1 MNNLWKRFH
10 ERYPN
15 ANFSKFKTE
24 KFFGKQN
31 IMFIGR
37 DEEIAVFDDDGEE
50 FRPSLY
56 FSKEMKQNLGLTSG
70 FPSAL
75 TLNPSLKLVV
85 PAISF
90 DKTAHSLND
99 MLINDEIYVTPTYKF
114 QIKFRDIFVD
124 TMLTHYSGKEARR
137 WLSGPNMNLWNEQLN
152 WAVWCSTAGC
162 GISSRILFQDKM
174 ADGVHD
180 LTDSE
185 SHLPPQIRSFFR
197 FHTYFTTRRL
207 LFELG
212 GIQNTFALPG
222 DPTCNKNNNRYD
234 LPSYKRL
241 CNEFKID
248 PNTDFRFKKGSN
260 HGLGEVLI
268 YYTNEG
274 YVKTPYDYPN
284 KTLKFSDSGGK
295 AEAGNLIQYIE
306 NTLAKKQYEY
316 FIPSDSHGLT
326 SAGLSRINQSIE
338 VFVFTILGAQGNVR
352 SGITGNSGSAV
363 EVRREFLALLEVSIR
378 KTNISASIERFQLA
392 IQESRVKLDLAISP
406 GTWLLPARMV
416 LNTASKIG
424 YNNDLRRASSQMRLG
439 VNDNVNVDIK
449 QTGIPKHNFVL
460 SKNKLPHVIET
471 ENKKHE
477 NKNINVSTHNTHN
490 IKTSRLIN
498 SAHEINLAVLTISAA
513 GLAWFLF
520 R

>member
-31 IMFIGR
+31 IMFVDR

-75 TLNPSLKLVV
+75 TLNPSPKLVV
-85 PAISF
+85 TAILF

-99 MLINDEIYVTPTYKF
+99 MLINHEIYVTPTDKF

-124 TMLTHYSGKEARR
+124 TMLTHYSDKEARR

-185 SHLPPQIRSFFR
+185 LHLPPQIRSFFR
-197 FHTYFTTRRL
+197 FHKYFTIRRL

-222 DPTCNKNNNRYD
+222 DPTSNKNNNRYD

-248 PNTDFRFKKGSN
+248 LNTDFRFKKGSN
-260 HGLGEVLI
+260 HGLGEVYI
-268 YYTNEG
+268 YYSYEG
-274 YVKTPYDYPN
+274 YVKTTYDYPN
-284 KTLKFSDSGGK
+284 KTIKFADGGGK
-295 AEAGNLIQYIE
+295 AEDGNLIPYLE

-326 SAGLSRINQSIE
+326 SAGLSSIE
-338 VFVFTILGAQGNVR
+338 VFVFCILGAQVNAR

-363 EVRREFLALLEVSIR
+363 EVRREFLALLEDSIR
-378 KTNISASIERFQLA
+378 KPNISASIQRSQLA
-392 IQESRVKLDLAISP
+392 AQEARVKLYLAISP

-416 LNTASKIG
+416 INTASKIG
-424 YNNDLRRASSQMRLG
+424 YNNDLRRASPQMQLG

-449 QTGIPKHNFVL
+449 QTGIPKHNFVP
-460 SKNKLPHVIET
+460 SKNKLPQTIET
-471 ENKKHE
+471 EKK
-477 NKNINVSTHNTHN
+477 T
-490 IKTSRLIN
+490 
-498 SAHEINLAVLTISAA
+498 
-513 GLAWFLF
+513 
-520 R
+520 

>member
-1 MNNLWKRFH
+1 MNNLWIRFH

-15 ANFSKFKTE
+15 AKEPKFKTE
-24 KFFGKQN
+24 KFFGKHN
-31 IMFIGR
+31 IMFVGR
-37 DEEIAVFDDDGEE
+37 DEEIAVFDDNGKE
-50 FRPSLY
+50 FRLSLY
-56 FSKEMKQNLGLTSG
+56 FSKEMKQNLGLTCG

-75 TLNPSLKLVV
+75 TLNPASKLSV
-85 PAISF
+85 PAIPF

-99 MLINDEIYVTPTYKF
+99 MLINHEIYATPTDKF

-124 TMLTHYSGKEARR
+124 TVLTHYSGEEARR
-137 WLSGPNMNLWNEQLN
+137 WLSGPNINLWNEQLN

-162 GISSRILFQDKM
+162 GIPSRILFQDKM

-185 SHLPPQIRSFFR
+185 LHLPTQIRSFFLY
-197 FHTYFTTRRL
+197 HTYFTTRRL

-212 GIQNTFALPG
+212 GIQNRFALPG
-222 DPTCNKNNNRYD
+222 DPTFHKNNNRYD
-234 LPSYKRL
+234 LPSYNCL
-241 CNEFKID
+241 CNVFKID
-248 PNTDFRFKKGSN
+248 PNTDFRFRKGTN
-260 HGLGEVLI
+260 NGLGEVFI
-268 YYTNEG
+268 YCTNEG

-284 KTLKFSDSGGK
+284 KTTKFAGDGGK
-295 AEAGNLIQYIE
+295 AEDGNLIPYIE

-338 VFVFTILGAQGNVR
+338 VFVFCLLGAQVNAR

-363 EVRREFLALLEVSIR
+363 EVRREFLALLEDSIR
-378 KTNISASIERFQLA
+378 KPNISASIQRFQLA
-392 IQESRVKLDLAISP
+392 VQEARVKLDLSISP

-416 LNTASKIG
+416 INTARKIG
-424 YNNDLRRASSQMRLG
+424 YNNELRRASPHMRLG
-439 VNDNVNVDIK
+439 VNDNVNVAIK
-449 QTGIPKHNFVL
+449 QTGIPKHNFVP
-460 SKNKLPHVIET
+460 SKNKLPHAIES
-471 ENKKHE
+471 ESKKHE
-477 NKNINVSTHNTHN
+477 TKHTTKTLKINNKS
-490 IKTSRLIN
+490 LIN
-498 SAHEINLAVLTISAA
+498 SAHEINLAILTISAA

>member
-1 MNNLWKRFH
+1 MNNRWKRFH

-31 IMFIGR
+31 MFVDR

-70 FPSAL
+70 FLSAL
-75 TLNPSLKLVV
+75 TLNPSPKLVV

-90 DKTAHSLND
+90 DKTAHSLNY
-99 MLINDEIYVTPTYKF
+99 MLINHEIYVTPTDKF
-114 QIKFRDIFVD
+114 KIKFRDIFVD

-185 SHLPPQIRSFFR
+185 LHLPPQIRSFFR
-197 FHTYFTTRRL
+197 FHTYFTIRRL

-222 DPTCNKNNNRYD
+222 DPTFNKNNNRYD

-248 PNTDFRFKKGSN
+248 PNTDFRFNKGSN
-260 HGLGEVLI
+260 HGLGEVFI
-268 YYTNEG
+268 YYSYEG
-274 YVKTPYDYPN
+274 YVKTSYDNPN
-284 KTLKFSDSGGK
+284 KTMKFADAGGK

-306 NTLAKKQYEY
+306 NTLAKKQNEY

-326 SAGLSRINQSIE
+326 SAGLSRINQNIE
-338 VFVFTILGAQGNVR
+338 VFVFCILGAQVSAR

-363 EVRREFLALLEVSIR
+363 EVRREFLALLEDSIR
-378 KTNISASIERFQLA
+378 KPNISASIERFQQA
-392 IQESRVKLDLAISP
+392 VYEARVKLDFAISP

-416 LNTASKIG
+416 INTASKIG
-424 YNNDLRRASSQMRLG
+424 YNNELRRTSPHMRLG
-439 VNDNVNVDIK
+439 VNDNVNVGIK
-449 QTGIPKHNFVL
+449 QTGIPKNNFAP
-460 SKNKLPHVIET
+460 SKNKLPHAIET
-471 ENKKHE
+471 ESKKHE
-477 NKNINVSTHNTHN
+477 TEHTTKTLKINNKS
-490 IKTSRLIN
+490 LIN
-498 SAHEINLAVLTISAA
+498 SVHEINLAVLTISAA